1 MSAVDS
7 SPAAVR
13 ERVRLALRRPEPG
26 GASASAKGVR
36 PEPEAARSRL
46 RQVAQLRRL
55 GRLLQR
61 AGSSREGA

>member
-1 MSAVDS
+1 MIRVDP

-26 GASASAKGVR
+26 GLCADSKGVR
-36 PEPEAARSRL
+36 QDPGAVRSRL

-55 GRLLQR
+55 GRLLRR
-61 AGSSREGA
+61 AGSSTEAT